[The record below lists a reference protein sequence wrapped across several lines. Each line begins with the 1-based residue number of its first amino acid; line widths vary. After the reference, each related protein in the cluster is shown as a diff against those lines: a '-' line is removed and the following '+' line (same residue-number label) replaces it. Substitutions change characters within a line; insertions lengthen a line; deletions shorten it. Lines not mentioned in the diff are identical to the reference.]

1 MVTFTTTHWTI
12 VPCVHQQGASFN
24 SVENPTC
31 CARQRQPSVY
41 QDFSCVYCCR
51 LLRWGTHTVAELAA
65 ADHANAAAELGDA
78 DLADRPRLLRW
89 GISTTVDL
97 AAADDAN
104 TRAQLD
110 PVSIASSSIDDAIP
124 DKVIGRPAAKL
135 ASRCGFKLKRVG
147 VCNRD
152 CLSTFVHLVSHKAI
166 YMMQEAQIDVR

>member
-1 MVTFTTTHWTI
+1 
-12 VPCVHQQGASFN
+12 
-24 SVENPTC
+24 
-31 CARQRQPSVY
+31 
-41 QDFSCVYCCR
+41 
-51 LLRWGTHTVAELAA
+51 VAELAA

-166 YMMQEAQIDVR
+166 HMMQEAQIDVR